1 MKRLL
6 VSFFTALVSIAIL
19 AGNVTE
25 QQALTIARQFMQGK
39 TFQQK
44 QVRRAATVGD
54 NQFYVFNAEGQN
66 GFVIVSA
73 DDRTI
78 PVLGY
83 ADKGSLEMDKLP
95 VNARRWL
102 EGYAEQI
109 KALGDDV
116 QTDTRPRRVIGSP
129 VEPLLTCQW
138 NQGAPYNLQ
147 CPIDDDDNCV
157 TGCVATAMAQ
167 VMYYHKCPQS
177 ATSAIPAYITST
189 KGLTLPELPAT
200 TFKWN
205 QMKDKYNYDETG
217 AAADAV
223 AELMRYCGQAVQMD
237 YTMYESGA
245 SVSAAH
251 LINYFG
257 YSKMAKNI
265 SRSNYTTTEWETI
278 IYQEIANKRPVLYS
292 GNSGSGGHQFVI
304 DGYDDKGLFHVNWGW
319 GGYSD
324 GHFVLSVL
332 NPDGRG
338 IGGGLSGNGFTRY
351 QDAMIGVQPDHGE
364 PAAKP
369 DIIFISQYDTYK
381 FKFTRSGSTQDFT
394 NVAVTGWIGFQGE
407 GSVTV
412 DHAWALC
419 KGGNLL
425 KILDRKNDITI
436 NQGYFS
442 DASANLSFGAN
453 LDNGIYE
460 LRQMYRYPG
469 ETEWKK
475 CGFSNGDILLA
486 EISGNNLTLKYSS
499 EIEKTIKINKVTVN
513 GVKKTKRNM
522 SAVINWTNNGYNN
535 ETPFYVWLS
544 SNSEFVAVAS
554 SYLEN
559 GKTEDLEI
567 AFTSKVAGT
576 LTLAIS
582 TDYNKQNIVY
592 QTGITIEQSLPQEL
606 QTDMVIEGAKN
617 NTIEGTTINATAT
630 FTNNGNYVYDD
641 QIVFHL
647 QQIDDDWNYIGDPV
661 EVVKDINLA
670 VGKQAQA
677 TAQFPDLI
685 AGAQYYLT
693 VYYFSSGDIYWGNNM
708 TCTVGKVLVPADLSF
723 SLNVTNA
730 KSDYTIEGTSIKT
743 NVVLQNNSTYDY
755 NDKIEVAAWYNSN
768 DGYVHMEKSVTI
780 KDVQIPAGQQKTL
793 YNVEIPDLTIGR
805 QYYLSV
811 TYYSEGGGVQDFD
824 WSKEYT
830 LVTPTA
836 INTVKKD
843 QRTDTPTYN
852 LRGQR
857 VTANHKGIII
867 KNGKKYLV
875 K

>member
-6 VSFFTALVSIAIL
+6 VTFFTVLVSIAIL

-39 TFQQK
+39 SFQQK
-44 QVRRAATVGD
+44 QVHRAAAVGD

-83 ADKGSLEMDKLP
+83 ADKGSLELDKLP
-95 VNARRWL
+95 VNARQWL
-102 EGYAEQI
+102 ESYAEQI

-116 QTDTRPRRVIGSP
+116 QASTHPRRVLGAP
-129 VEPLLTCQW
+129 VAPLLTCHW
-138 NQGAPYNLQ
+138 DQGAPYNLQ
-147 CPIDDDDNCV
+147 CPIDGEYNSV

-167 VMYYHKCPQS
+167 VMYYHKWPQS
-177 ATSAIPAYITST
+177 ATTAIPAYTTST
-189 KGLTLPELPAT
+189 KKLSLPELPAT
-200 TFKWN
+200 TFKWD
-205 QMKDKYNYDETG
+205 QMKDSYSYDETG

-223 AELMRYCGQAVQMD
+223 AELMRYCGQAVRMD
-237 YTMYESGA
+237 YTSNESGA
-245 SVSAAH
+245 SVGAAH

-257 YSKMAKNI
+257 YSKTAQNMN
-265 SRSNYTTTEWETI
+265 RSYYTTTEWEAM
-278 IYQEIANKRPVLYS
+278 IYKELSNARPVLYS

-319 GGYSD
+319 GGYAD

-338 IGGGLSGNGFTRY
+338 IGGGSSSNGYTRW
-351 QDAMIGVQPDHGE
+351 QAAIIGVQPDHGE

-369 DIIFISQYDTYK
+369 DIFFMSQYDTYQ
-381 FKFTRSGSTQDFT
+381 FTRSGSTQDFT
-394 NVAVTGWIGFQGE
+394 DVAVTGWIGFWGE

-412 DHAWALC
+412 DHAWALY
-419 KGGNLL
+419 KGSNFL
-425 KILDRKNDITI
+425 KILDTKADITI
-436 NQGYFS
+436 NEGYFS
-442 DASANLSFGAN
+442 YAGGNLSFGAN

-460 LRQMYRYPG
+460 LRELYRYPG

-475 CGFSNGDILLA
+475 CGLYNDNILLA

-499 EIEKTIKINKVTVN
+499 DIEKAIKINEVTVN
-513 GVKKTKRNM
+513 GVKKTGRNM
-522 SAVINWTNNGYNN
+522 SAVINWTNNGYVN
-535 ETPFYVWLS
+535 ENPFYVWLGS
-544 SNSEFVAVAS
+544 DSEFAAAVS
-554 SYLEN
+554 SYLES

-567 AFTSKVAGT
+567 AFTSKEAGT

-582 TDYNKQNIVY
+582 TDYDKQNIVY
-592 QTGITIEQSLPQEL
+592 QTNITIEQSLPQEL
-606 QTDMVIEGAKN
+606 QTDLSIEGAKN
-617 NTIEGTTINATAT
+617 NTIEGTTINATASFKNT
-630 FTNNGNYVYDD
+630 GNNTYND
-641 QIVFHL
+641 QIIFYL

-661 EVVKDINLA
+661 EVIKDINLA
-670 VGKQAQA
+670 VGEQTQV

-693 VYYFSSGDIYWGNNM
+693 VYYFSSGIVYWGNS
-708 TCTVGKVLVPADLSF
+708 TKCTVGKVLVPADLSS

-743 NVVLQNNSTYDY
+743 NVVLKNNSTYDY
-755 NDKIEVAAWYNSN
+755 NDKIEVAAWYDNSN
-768 DGYVHMEKSVTI
+768 DGLVYWENGVTI

-793 YNVEIPDLTIGR
+793 YNVEIPNLTIGR
-805 QYYLSV
+805 TYYLSV
-811 TYYSEGGGVQDFD
+811 TYYSEGGGVRNFD
-824 WSKEYT
+824 WYNKYT

-836 INTVKKD
+836 INTVKTEQQK
-843 QRTDTPTYN
+843 DTPAYN

-857 VTANHKGIII
+857 VSANHKGIII
-867 KNGKKYLV
+867 KNGKKYVV

>member
-6 VSFFTALVSIAIL
+6 VSFFTVLVSIAIF

-39 TFQQK
+39 SFQQK
-44 QVRRAATVGD
+44 QVHRAAAVGD

-83 ADKGSLEMDKLP
+83 ADKGSLELDKLP
-95 VNARRWL
+95 VNARQWL
-102 EGYAEQI
+102 ESYAEQI

-116 QTDTRPRRVIGSP
+116 QTSTHPRRVLGAP
-129 VEPLLTCQW
+129 VSPLLTCQW

-147 CPIDDDDNCV
+147 CPLDGEDQCV

-167 VMYYHKCPQS
+167 VMYYHKWPQS
-177 ATSAIPAYITST
+177 ATSAIPAYTTST
-189 KGLTLPELPAT
+189 KGLNLSELPAT
-200 TFKWN
+200 TLKWN
-205 QMKDKYNYDETG
+205 LMKDNYTYDETG

-237 YTMYESGA
+237 YTRNESGA
-245 SVSAAH
+245 GVSAAN

-257 YSKMAKNI
+257 YSKTAKNI

-278 IYQEIANKRPVLYS
+278 IYQELSNKRPVLYS

-304 DGYDDKGLFHVNWGW
+304 DGYDNKGLFHVNWGW

-332 NPDGRG
+332 NPEGRG
-338 IGGGLSGNGFTRY
+338 IGGGISENGFTRF
-351 QDAMIGVQPDHGE
+351 QDAIIGVQPDHGE

-369 DIIFISQYDTYK
+369 NVFYMSQYNTYQ
-381 FKFTRSGSTQDFT
+381 FTRSSSTQDFT
-394 NVAVTGWIGFQGE
+394 NVAVNGLIGFWGE
-407 GSVTV
+407 GSITV

-419 KGGNLL
+419 KGGNIL
-425 KILDRKNDITI
+425 KILDTKKDITI
-436 NQGYFS
+436 NEGYFS
-442 DASANLSFGAN
+442 YANANLSFGAN

-475 CGFSNGDILLA
+475 CGLYNDNILLA

-499 EIEKTIKINKVTVN
+499 DIEKAIKINEVTVN
-513 GVKKTKRNM
+513 GVKKTGRNM

-535 ETPFYVWLS
+535 ETPFFVWLGT
-544 SNSEFVAVAS
+544 NSDFVAAAS

-567 AFTSKVAGT
+567 AFTSKEAGT

-582 TDYNKQNIVY
+582 TDYDKQNIVY
-592 QTGITIEQSLPQEL
+592 QTNITIEQSLPQEL
-606 QTDMVIEGAKN
+606 QTNLSIEGAKN
-617 NTIEGTTINATAT
+617 NTIEGTTINATASFKNT
-630 FTNNGNYVYDD
+630 GNNTYND
-641 QIVFHL
+641 QIIFHL

-661 EVVKDINLA
+661 EVIKDINLA
-670 VGKQAQA
+670 VGEQTQV

-693 VYYFSSGDIYWGNNM
+693 VYYFSSGIVYWGNST

-723 SLNVTNA
+723 SLNVTNN

-743 NVVLQNNSTYDY
+743 NVVLKNNSTYDY
-755 NDKIEVAAWYNSN
+755 NDKIEVAAWYDNSN
-768 DGYVHMEKSVTI
+768 DGLVYWENGVTI

-793 YNVEIPDLTIGR
+793 YNVEIPNLTIGR
-805 QYYLSV
+805 TYYLSV
-811 TYYSEGGGVQDFD
+811 TYYSEGGGVRNFD
-824 WSKEYT
+824 WYNKYT

-836 INTVKKD
+836 INTVKTEQQK
-843 QRTDTPTYN
+843 DTPAYN

-857 VTANHKGIII
+857 VSANHKGIII

>member
-6 VSFFTALVSIAIL
+6 VAFFTVLVSIAIL

-39 TFQQK
+39 SFQQK
-44 QVRRAATVGD
+44 QVRRAAAVGD

-83 ADKGSLEMDKLP
+83 ADKGSLEMNKLP

-102 EGYAEQI
+102 EGYAEEI
-109 KALGDDV
+109 KALGEDV
-116 QTDTRPRRVIGSP
+116 QANTHPRRVIGAP
-129 VEPLLTCQW
+129 VAPLLTCHW
-138 NQGAPYNLQ
+138 DQGAPYNLQ
-147 CPIDDDDNCV
+147 CPIDGEYNSV

-167 VMYYHKCPQS
+167 VMYYHKWPQS
-177 ATSAIPAYITST
+177 ATTAIPAYTTST
-189 KGLTLPELPAT
+189 KKLSLPELPAT

-205 QMKDKYNYDETG
+205 QMKDSYSYDETG

-223 AELMRYCGQAVQMD
+223 AELMRYCGQAVRMD
-237 YTMYESGA
+237 YTSNESGA
-245 SVSAAH
+245 SVGAAH

-257 YSKMAKNI
+257 YSKTAQNMN
-265 SRSNYTTTEWETI
+265 RSYYTTTEWEAM
-278 IYQEIANKRPVLYS
+278 IYKELSNARPVLYS

-319 GGYSD
+319 GGYAD

-338 IGGGLSGNGFTRY
+338 IGGGSSSNGYTRW
-351 QDAMIGVQPDHGE
+351 QDAIIGVQPDHGE

-369 DIIFISQYDTYK
+369 DIFFMSQYDTYQ
-381 FKFTRSGSTQDFT
+381 FTRSGSTQDFKD
-394 NVAVTGWIGFQGE
+394 VAVTGWIGFWGE

-412 DHAWALC
+412 DHAWALY
-419 KGGNLL
+419 KGSNFL
-425 KILDRKNDITI
+425 KILDTKADITI
-436 NQGYFS
+436 NEGYFS
-442 DASANLSFGAN
+442 YAGGNLSFGAN

-460 LRQMYRYPG
+460 LRELYRYPG

-475 CGFSNGDILLA
+475 CGLYNDNILLA

-499 EIEKTIKINKVTVN
+499 DIEKAIKINEVTVN
-513 GVKKTKRNM
+513 GVKKTGRNM
-522 SAVINWTNNGYNN
+522 SAVINWTNNGYVN
-535 ETPFYVWLS
+535 ENPFYVWLGS
-544 SNSEFVAVAS
+544 DSEFAAAVS
-554 SYLEN
+554 SYLES

-567 AFTSKVAGT
+567 AFTSKEAGT

-582 TDYNKQNIVY
+582 TDYDKQNIVY
-592 QTGITIEQSLPQEL
+592 QTEITIEQSLPQNL
-606 QTDMVIEGAKN
+606 QTDLSIEGEKN
-617 NTIEGTTINATAT
+617 MTIEGTTINATAT
-630 FTNNGNYVYDD
+630 LKNTGSYGYDD
-641 QIVFHL
+641 QIIFHL

-661 EVVKDINLA
+661 EVIKDINLA
-670 VGKQAQA
+670 VGAQTQV

-693 VYYFSSGDIYWGNNM
+693 VYYFSSGIVYWGNST
-708 TCTVGKVLVPADLSF
+708 TCTVGKVLVPANLSF

-730 KSDYTIEGTSIKT
+730 KSDLTVEGTSIMT
-743 NVVLQNNSTYDY
+743 NVVLQNNSSYDY
-755 NDKIEVAAWYNSN
+755 NEKIEVTAYY
-768 DGYVHMEKSVTI
+768 DGFNGYIYPEKTVTI
-780 KDVQIPAGQQKTL
+780 TDVQIPAGQQKTL
-793 YNVEIPDLTIGR
+793 NNIEISDLTIGR
-805 QYYLSV
+805 TYYLSV
-811 TYYSEGGGVQDFD
+811 TYYSEALAVQNFD
-824 WSKEYT
+824 WYRTYT

-836 INTVKKD
+836 INTVKTD
-843 QRTDTPTYN
+843 QRMDTPAYN
-852 LRGQR
+852 LSGQR
-857 VTANHKGIII
+857 VSANHKGIII
-867 KNGKKYLV
+867 KNGKKYVV